1 MHLQPPADQGQ
12 STPEPSPADYAGRTR
27 APWLPIERADAARL
41 DYEDFLARYVHAG
54 RPVVISN
61 VASEWSA
68 MRQWTPAHFK
78 QRFGSKPVAIG
89 YGRDMPFDK
98 FIDEVAA
105 SSPEKPGPYMY
116 RSFLHEVLPE
126 LLPDVIPQNK
136 FAFPRRYASPLMPEK
151 WRRPDGYLKLLV
163 GGVGS
168 KFPVMHFDGENAH
181 AVITQV
187 YGDKE
192 FIVYAPEDT
201 PNLYP
206 KKFFHNHSLIDD
218 PVMQDL
224 ERFPLL
230 ARATQYRTILNP
242 GDMVFVPAK
251 WWHVARALSTSISV
265 CSNILDGSNWDDYV
279 EDVAAQEAET
289 SPRRGK
295 LIRRYLK
302 VTGRVLGKLE
312 AVQHRSPALAR
323 ALLLPRWL
331 APVSAEV
338 APEPSRAQLQIRIP
352 TS

>member
-1 MHLQPPADQGQ
+1 MHA
-12 STPEPSPADYAGRTR
+12 S
-27 APWLPIERADAARL
+27 
-41 DYEDFLARYVHAG
+41 

-61 VASEWSA
+61 VAPEWSA
-68 MRQWTPAHFK
+68 MRNWTPEHFR

-89 YGRDMPFDK
+89 YGRSMPFDQ
-98 FIDEVAA
+98 FIDEVLA
-105 SSPEKPGPYMY
+105 SSPEQPGPYMY

-136 FAFPRRYASPLMPEK
+136 FAFARRYASPLMPEA
-151 WRRPDGYLKLLV
+151 WRRPDGYLKLLI

-181 AVITQV
+181 AAITQIH
-187 YGDKE
+187 GDKE
-192 FIVYAPEDT
+192 FLVYAPEDT
-201 PNLYP
+201 PYLYP
-206 KKFFHNHSLIDD
+206 KKFFPNHSVVDD

-230 ARATQYRTILNP
+230 ARATQYRTTLRP
-242 GDMVFVPAK
+242 GDMIFVPAR

-265 CSNILDGSNWDDYV
+265 CTNMLDGSNWSGYV
-279 EDVAAQEAET
+279 EEVAAHAAST

-295 LIRRYLK
+295 FIRRYLK
-302 VTGRVLGKLE
+302 ATGRVLDTLE
-312 AVQHRSPALAR
+312 GMQRSSPALAR
-323 ALLLPRWL
+323 ALVLPRVL

-338 APEPSRAQLQIRIP
+338 APEPSRNRLRIRVP